1 MNRHLQTS
9 YLEDARLERRP
20 GTRLFVAL
28 LFGLLL
34 TAPLVLNRFLI
45 GELSLILIY
54 GIASIGLM
62 ILVGFSGQLSLGHAA
77 FLGIGA
83 YTHALLLSSQVPLI
97 MALLGGGAVAGMAGL
112 LVALPAVRMS
122 GVYVAIVTLTFSLIC
137 EQVLI
142 HWRSITG
149 GFGGMRVPSPTMLGF
164 DLSKPVAFYLLCL
177 TLLSLTIIVANN
189 ILRGRS
195 GRAWVAIRESEL
207 AARSMGI
214 PVGGYKIL
222 AFGVSGFF
230 TGIAGA
236 LFAHHLGYLSPDA
249 FRYPTSV
256 LLLLMVVVGGLGS
269 LAGALTGAVVVGL
282 LPQGLAMLRD
292 TLPPALGEQPG
303 LEPGLFGFILV
314 ATIIFEP
321 TGLYGRWRR
330 LLETARSFP
339 LRAHPGRRAPSRH
352 NKS

>member
-1 MNRHLQTS
+1 MSRHMQTS
-9 YLEDARLERRP
+9 YLEDVRLVRRP
-20 GTRLFVAL
+20 RTRLVLSL
-28 LFGLLL
+28 LIVSLLI
-34 TAPLVLNRFLI
+34 APLVLNRFLI
-45 GELSLILIY
+45 GELSLIMIY

-62 ILVGFSGQLSLGHAA
+62 LLVGYSGQLSLGHAA
-77 FLGIGA
+77 FLAIGA
-83 YTHALLLSSQVPLI
+83 YAHTLLLTSQIPLI
-97 MALLGGGAVAGMAGL
+97 MALLGGGTAAGVAGL

-122 GVYVAIVTLTFSLIC
+122 GVYVAIVTLTFALIC
-137 EQVLI
+137 EQLLI
-142 HWRSITG
+142 HWRAVTG
-149 GFGGMRVPSPTMLGF
+149 GFGGISVPSPLVLGF
-164 DLSKPVAFYLLCL
+164 DFSKPMAFYLLCL
-177 TLLSLTIIVANN
+177 SLLTVTLVVAAN
-189 ILRGRS
+189 LVRGRS

-214 PVGGYKIL
+214 PVAAYKVL

-269 LAGALTGAVVVGL
+269 LQGALIGAVAVGL
-282 LPQGLAMLRD
+282 LPQGLAVLKD

-303 LEPGLFGFILV
+303 LEPGLFGLVLV

-321 TGLYGRWRR
+321 AGLYGRWRH
-330 LLETARSFP
+330 LVGAARSFP
-339 LRAHPGRRAPSRH
+339 LRADSERRSPTGH
-352 NKS
+352 DMP